1 MPEKSH
7 INQQVHK
14 MNQKKECMDVHVNGL
29 KFHVQTFGSGV
40 PIIMIMGLGA
50 PGDKWK
56 HNYELLSKWFWCI
69 VPDNR
74 GAGLSD
80 KPEAESYTTE
90 QMADDIIGIMD
101 TLDIKK
107 AHVMGV
113 SMGGAIAQQ
122 VALKVP
128 DRVLS
133 LILTSTFASVS
144 PAFKKALNLICEL
157 KEDTDPAVLKQLNLW
172 MTYGQYTQIHHPE
185 KIEKSIEEDAAYP
198 YPMPVYAYK
207 AQCGACLSHNTAG
220 RLHELKMPVLIAA
233 GAKDLFM
240 NIEKTMELVHGIP
253 QAEFYLAP
261 EGGHVH
267 QWEYPEPYD
276 SVVVGFL
283 MKHTN

>member
-1 MPEKSH
+1 MNRKSSS
-7 INQQVHK
+7 
-14 MNQKKECMDVHVNGL
+14 MDVQVNGL

-56 HNYELLSKWFWCI
+56 HNYELLSKWFQCI

-80 KPEAESYTTE
+80 KPEVESYTTE

-101 TLDIKK
+101 ALEIEK

-128 DRVLS
+128 DRVIS

-144 PAFKKALNLICEL
+144 PAFEKALNLICNL
-157 KEDTDPAVLKQLNLW
+157 KEDTDPMVLKQLNLW

-207 AQCGACLSHNTAG
+207 AQCGACLGHNTAD

-276 SVVVGFL
+276 SVVLGFL
-283 MKHTN
+283 MKHTK

>member
-1 MPEKSH
+1 
-7 INQQVHK
+7 
-14 MNQKKECMDVHVNGL
+14 MNQKKEYMDVHVNGL

-122 VALKVP
+122 VALKIP

-220 RLHELKMPVLIAA
+220 RLQELKMPVLIAA

-267 QWEYPEPYD
+267 QWEYPGPYD

-283 MKHTN
+283 MKHTEETK

>member
-1 MPEKSH
+1 
-7 INQQVHK
+7 

-101 TLDIKK
+101 ALDIKK

-207 AQCGACLSHNTAG
+207 AQCGACLSHNTAD

-267 QWEYPEPYD
+267 QWEYPGPYD

-283 MKHTN
+283 MKHTEETK

>member
-1 MPEKSH
+1 
-7 INQQVHK
+7 

-40 PIIMIMGLGA
+40 PVIMIMGLGA

-56 HNYELLSKWFWCI
+56 HNYELLSRWFWCI

-80 KPEAESYTTE
+80 KPEVESYTTE

-101 TLDIKK
+101 ALDIKK
-107 AHVMGV
+107 AHVIGV

-122 VALKVP
+122 VALKAP
-128 DRVLS
+128 KRVIS

-172 MTYGQYTQIHHPE
+172 MTYGQYTQMHHPE

-207 AQCGACLSHNTAG
+207 AQCGACLSHNTAD

-267 QWEYPEPYD
+267 QWEYPGPYD

-283 MKHTN
+283 MKHTEETK

>member
-1 MPEKSH
+1 
-7 INQQVHK
+7 

-101 TLDIKK
+101 ALDIKK

-283 MKHTN
+283 MKHTNKKIYISLKI

>member
-1 MPEKSH
+1 
-7 INQQVHK
+7 

-101 TLDIKK
+101 ALDIKK

-283 MKHTN
+283 IKNIYQLENIDHELN

>member
-1 MPEKSH
+1 
-7 INQQVHK
+7 

-240 NIEKTMELVHGIP
+240 NIEKTMELVHGIS

-283 MKHTN
+283 MKHTNEKNI

>member
-1 MPEKSH
+1 
-7 INQQVHK
+7 

-240 NIEKTMELVHGIP
+240 NIEKTMELVHGIS

-267 QWEYPEPYD
+267 QWEYPDPYD

-283 MKHTN
+283 MKHTEETK

>member
-1 MPEKSH
+1 
-7 INQQVHK
+7 

-40 PIIMIMGLGA
+40 PVIMIMGLGA

-56 HNYELLSKWFWCI
+56 HNYELLSRWFWCI

-80 KPEAESYTTE
+80 KPEVESYTTE

-101 TLDIKK
+101 ALDIKK
-107 AHVMGV
+107 AHVIGV
-113 SMGGAIAQQ
+113 YMGGAIAQQ
-122 VALKVP
+122 VALKAP
-128 DRVLS
+128 KRVIS

-144 PAFKKALNLICEL
+144 PAFKKALNLICDL

-207 AQCGACLSHNTAG
+207 AQCGACLSHNTAD

-267 QWEYPEPYD
+267 QWEYPGPYD

-283 MKHTN
+283 MKHTEETK

>member
-1 MPEKSH
+1 
-7 INQQVHK
+7 

-40 PIIMIMGLGA
+40 PVIMIMGLGA

-56 HNYELLSKWFWCI
+56 HNYELLSRWFWCI

-80 KPEAESYTTE
+80 KPEVESYTTE
-90 QMADDIIGIMD
+90 QMADDIISIMD
-101 TLDIKK
+101 ALDIKK
-107 AHVMGV
+107 AHVIGV

-122 VALKVP
+122 VALKAP
-128 DRVLS
+128 KRVIS

-144 PAFKKALNLICEL
+144 PAFKKALNLICDL

-207 AQCGACLSHNTAG
+207 AQCGACLSHNTAD

-233 GAKDLFM
+233 GTKDLFM

-267 QWEYPEPYD
+267 QWEYPGAYD

-283 MKHTN
+283 MKHTEETK

>member
-1 MPEKSH
+1 
-7 INQQVHK
+7 
-14 MNQKKECMDVHVNGL
+14 MNQKKESMDVQVDGL

-40 PIIMIMGLGA
+40 PVIMIMGLGA
-50 PGDKWK
+50 PGNKWR
-56 HNYELLSKWFWCI
+56 HNYELLSKWFKCI

-80 KPEAESYTTE
+80 KPEVKSYTTE

-101 TLDIKK
+101 ALEIQK

-128 DRVLS
+128 DRVIS

-144 PAFKKALNLICEL
+144 PAFEKALNLICDL

-185 KIEKSIEEDAAYP
+185 KIEKSIKEDASYP

-207 AQCGACLSHNTAG
+207 AQCGACLSHNTAD

-276 SVVVGFL
+276 SVVLGFL
-283 MKHTN
+283 IKHTNEI

>member
-1 MPEKSH
+1 
-7 INQQVHK
+7 

-101 TLDIKK
+101 ALDIKK

-185 KIEKSIEEDAAYP
+185 KIEKSIEEDASYP

-267 QWEYPEPYD
+267 QWEYPGLYD

-283 MKHTN
+283 MKHTEETK

>member
-1 MPEKSH
+1 
-7 INQQVHK
+7 

-185 KIEKSIEEDAAYP
+185 KIEKSIEEDASYP

-240 NIEKTMELVHGIP
+240 NIEKTMELVHGIS

-283 MKHTN
+283 MKHKEETK

>member
-1 MPEKSH
+1 
-7 INQQVHK
+7 

-101 TLDIKK
+101 ALDIKK

-283 MKHTN
+283 MKHTEETK

>member
-1 MPEKSH
+1 
-7 INQQVHK
+7 
-14 MNQKKECMDVHVNGL
+14 MNDLEFSFIIVTLHLVFYVNGL

-40 PIIMIMGLGA
+40 PIMMIMGLGA

-144 PAFKKALNLICEL
+144 LAFKKALNLICEL

-240 NIEKTMELVHGIP
+240 NIEKTMELVYGIS

>member
-1 MPEKSH
+1 
-7 INQQVHK
+7 
-14 MNQKKECMDVHVNGL
+14 MNQKKEYMDVHVNGL

-80 KPEAESYTTE
+80 KQEAESYTTE

-185 KIEKSIEEDAAYP
+185 KIEKSIEEDASYP

-240 NIEKTMELVHGIP
+240 NIEKTMELVHGIS

-267 QWEYPEPYD
+267 QWEYPGPYD

-283 MKHTN
+283 MKHTEETK

>member
-1 MPEKSH
+1 M
-7 INQQVHK
+7 QVHK

-90 QMADDIIGIMD
+90 QMADDIIGIMN

-128 DRVLS
+128 DRVQS

-240 NIEKTMELVHGIP
+240 NIEKTMELVHGIS

>member
-1 MPEKSH
+1 
-7 INQQVHK
+7 

-40 PIIMIMGLGA
+40 PVIMIMGLGA

-56 HNYELLSKWFWCI
+56 HNYELLSRWFWCI

-80 KPEAESYTTE
+80 KPEVESYTTE

-101 TLDIKK
+101 ALDIKK
-107 AHVMGV
+107 AHVIGV

-122 VALKVP
+122 VALKAP
-128 DRVLS
+128 KRVIS

-144 PAFKKALNLICEL
+144 PAFKKALNLICDL

-207 AQCGACLSHNTAG
+207 AQCGACLSHNTAD

-253 QAEFYLAP
+253 QAEFYLSP

-267 QWEYPEPYD
+267 QWEYPGPYD

-283 MKHTN
+283 MKHTEETK

>member
-1 MPEKSH
+1 
-7 INQQVHK
+7 
-14 MNQKKECMDVHVNGL
+14 MNQKKEYMDVHVNGL

-185 KIEKSIEEDAAYP
+185 KIEKSIEEDASYP

-240 NIEKTMELVHGIP
+240 NIEKTMELVHGIS

-267 QWEYPEPYD
+267 QWEYPGPYD

-283 MKHTN
+283 MKHTEETK

>member
-1 MPEKSH
+1 
-7 INQQVHK
+7 

-40 PIIMIMGLGA
+40 PVIMIMGLGA

-56 HNYELLSKWFWCI
+56 HNYELLSRWFWCI

-80 KPEAESYTTE
+80 KPEVESYTTE

-101 TLDIKK
+101 ALDIKK
-107 AHVMGV
+107 AHVIGV

-128 DRVLS
+128 KRVIS

-144 PAFKKALNLICEL
+144 PAFKKALNLICDL

-207 AQCGACLSHNTAG
+207 AQCGACLSHNTAD

-267 QWEYPEPYD
+267 QWEYPGPYD

-283 MKHTN
+283 MKHTEETK

>member
-1 MPEKSH
+1 
-7 INQQVHK
+7 
-14 MNQKKECMDVHVNGL
+14 MNQKKECMDVYVNGL

-40 PIIMIMGLGA
+40 PVIMIMGLGA

-56 HNYELLSKWFWCI
+56 HNYELLSRWFWCI

-80 KPEAESYTTE
+80 KPEVESYTTE

-101 TLDIKK
+101 ALDIKK
-107 AHVMGV
+107 AHVIGV

-122 VALKVP
+122 VALKAP
-128 DRVLS
+128 KRVIS

-144 PAFKKALNLICEL
+144 PAFKKALNLICDL

-207 AQCGACLSHNTAG
+207 AQCGACLSHNTAD

-267 QWEYPEPYD
+267 QWEYPGPYD

-283 MKHTN
+283 MKHTEETK

>member
-1 MPEKSH
+1 
-7 INQQVHK
+7 

-40 PIIMIMGLGA
+40 PVIMIMGLGA

-56 HNYELLSKWFWCI
+56 HNYELLSRWFWCI

-80 KPEAESYTTE
+80 KPEVESYTTE

-101 TLDIKK
+101 ALDIKK
-107 AHVMGV
+107 AHVIGV

-122 VALKVP
+122 VALKAP
-128 DRVLS
+128 KRVIS

-144 PAFKKALNLICEL
+144 PAFKKALNLICDL

-185 KIEKSIEEDAAYP
+185 KIEKSTEEDAAYP

-207 AQCGACLSHNTAG
+207 AQCGACLSHNTAE

-283 MKHTN
+283 MKHTEETK